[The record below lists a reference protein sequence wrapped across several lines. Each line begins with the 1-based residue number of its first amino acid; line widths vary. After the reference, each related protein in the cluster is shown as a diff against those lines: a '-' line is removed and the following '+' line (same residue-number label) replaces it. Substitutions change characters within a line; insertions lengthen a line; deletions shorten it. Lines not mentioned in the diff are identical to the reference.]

1 MAREGAG
8 IAVLPHFIAG
18 NDPQLTS
25 VLQEAVRIE
34 RAFWLAV
41 HEDVHA
47 TSRARAVNAFL
58 DELFASSTDRLI
70 GSA

>member
-1 MAREGAG
+1 
-8 IAVLPHFIAG
+8 VHL
-18 NDPQLTS
+18 
-25 VLQEAVRIE
+25 E

-58 DELFASSTDRLI
+58 DELFAGAANRLM
-70 GSA
+70 GTA

>member
-1 MAREGAG
+1 
-8 IAVLPHFIAG
+8 VLP
-18 NDPQLTS
+18 
-25 VLQEAVRIE
+25 VAVRIV

-58 DELFASSTDRLI
+58 DELFANSSDRLI